1 MKSEVPWSTLCGV
14 LTVGGAVSL
23 FPPILFVNASFPHQF
38 LSRIWLQVPF
48 REMDL
53 SYLEPDIFEAIF
65 RSSIAKAPISSIGD
79 INGGRSPSRVRLRLR
94 LRLQTN
100 AREHSRVISALAF
113 MKIQWWCVL
122 LGMGIW
128 QRRWIIFMRVCDVLC
143 FYGPPQEV
151 VVEYKGERAF
161 ASLARELDV
170 MSDFKAGVPRTSY
183 MGVVSVWM
191 HDIKVHLAPIG
202 LKSSFSPSVR

>member
-1 MKSEVPWSTLCGV
+1 MCFAGDGDMATPMDHIYESSPCG
-14 LTVGGAVSL
+14 
-23 FPPILFVNASFPHQF
+23 
-38 LSRIWLQVPF
+38 
-48 REMDL
+48 
-53 SYLEPDIFEAIF
+53 
-65 RSSIAKAPISSIGD
+65 
-79 INGGRSPSRVRLRLR
+79 
-94 LRLQTN
+94 
-100 AREHSRVISALAF
+100 
-113 MKIQWWCVL
+113 L
-122 LGMGIW
+122 LGIW
-128 QRRWIIFMRVCDVLC
+128 QRRWIMFMRVCDVLC

>member
-23 FPPILFVNASFPHQF
+23 FPPILFVNASFPHHF
-38 LSRIWLQVPF
+38 LSRIWLQVRF

-53 SYLEPDIFEAIF
+53 SYLEPDTFEAIF

-128 QRRWIIFMRVCDVLC
+128 QRRWIIFMRVRHVVCWGYGNADGSCLWEFAMSYAFTVLL
-143 FYGPPQEV
+143 
-151 VVEYKGERAF
+151 RR
-161 ASLARELDV
+161 LWWNTREKEL
-170 MSDFKAGVPRTSY
+170 SR
-183 MGVVSVWM
+183 
-191 HDIKVHLAPIG
+191 
-202 LKSSFSPSVR
+202 R